1 MKTKRFLSVLSA
13 ALIGLTIS
21 ACGGTPTPTPTP
33 TPDPDPTP
41 TPDPD
46 PTPTPDP
53 DPQPY
58 EPDLTK
64 NVTLSMSVNYNKTTG
79 LTYNSDVDYST
90 PNGTKIKKGD
100 FKPVWQEVQKQLNFT
115 INDVTDSSGKAVDYF
130 KSNWQTNQF
139 ADIAVGQVSVISQYG
154 TQNGTILDLNEYLD
168 KMPNFKKF
176 IDSNPIVKASIET
189 TKYGDNSKNAIYYAP
204 YFDGFDD
211 IEKYTLVRSDFV
223 EKLLDADFDSVEWD
237 ETQGLWNGGTY
248 TAKDDDEY
256 DVEVPESMDSVAT
269 KVVSKAKTENIVSQ
283 QNKLSASERTSKVM
297 VKQFR
302 DYLKAKYG
310 TQYSKLSDIFLG
322 VDACYDADEMVA
334 LMRLVKVS
342 PKALTGNANTEMVV
356 FTPREYNN
364 SRIADLYRWGAQMWG
379 VRGLESRSGYL
390 YIDSNGEIH
399 DARGEADTVELLDN
413 LNALY
418 KEGLI
423 ATNLHQKSN
432 YGTTD
437 GKLANALLNG
447 NGVTVD
453 GKTYCGFMMYDY
465 SQSQG
470 ALNDKAASLAVEGYS
485 LRPIINAVADW
496 KGDGEYFQFTESWR
510 SVKTEGWCINADIV
524 KDEAKLLRAL
534 ALFDFFYSEEGQAL
548 YTCGPKDEGY
558 YTDIVDGVPQLSE
571 KTLEQF
577 ADKDIGNYS
586 YTNYFRKFVGA
597 GLNIGG
603 VKNYGVEGQCTSANA
618 KVGVDIVAH
627 ALKVGT
633 FKHTKLSFEE
643 DEFFTICP
651 STFNLSSG
659 NATAIQTLE
668 ADKLNKI
675 NSNSSTTAWNIW
687 DDYVVSGFG
696 GTASD
701 GTTLYTKDGYLKY
714 INETLDLKKLVTIY
728 TDAYDLMRA

>member
-33 TPDPDPTP
+33 DPDPTPDPTP
-41 TPDPD
+41 TP
-46 PTPTPDP
+46 TPD
-53 DPQPY
+53 DKDY
-58 EPDLTK
+58 EPDLSK
-64 NVTLSMSVNYNKTTG
+64 NVTLSMSVNYQAGVG
-79 LTYNSDVDYST
+79 LTYQKDVDYST
-90 PNGTKIKKGD
+90 PAGNKIKKGD
-100 FKPVWQEVQKQLNFT
+100 FTPVWQAMQKELNFT
-115 INDVTDSSGKAVDYF
+115 INDVTDNSGKATDYF
-130 KSNWQTNQF
+130 KNNWQTNQY
-139 ADIAVGQVSVISQYG
+139 ADIAVGQASIISQYG
-154 TQNGTILDLNEYLD
+154 TQGGTILDLNEYLD

-189 TKYGDNSKNAIYYAP
+189 TKYNDNSKNAIYYAP
-204 YFDGFDD
+204 YFDGFND
-211 IEKYTLVRSDFV
+211 IEKYTLLRADFV

-237 ETQGLWNGGTY
+237 ETEGLWNGGSY
-248 TAKDDDEY
+248 EAQDADSYE
-256 DVEVPESMDSVAT
+256 VEVPESMSSKNT
-269 KVVSKAKTENIVSQ
+269 KIVSKAKTENIVSQ
-283 QNKLSASERTSKVM
+283 QNALSASDRTSKVM

-342 PKALTGNANTEMVV
+342 PKALTGDANTEMVV

-390 YIDSNGEIH
+390 YIDSDGTIH
-399 DARGEADTVELLDN
+399 DARGEADTVELLSN

-423 ATNLHQKSN
+423 ATNWHQKSN
-432 YGTTD
+432 YGTTN
-437 GKLANALLNG
+437 GKYAESLLIG
-447 NGVTVD
+447 NGTSVD
-453 GKTYCGFMMYDY
+453 NKTYCGFMMYDY

-470 ALNDKAASLAVEGYS
+470 ALNDKANSLTVEGYNF
-485 LRPIINAVADW
+485 RPIINAVADW
-496 KGDGEYFQFTESWR
+496 KDDGNYFQFTESWR
-510 SVKTEGWCINADIV
+510 SVKTEGWCINASIAN
-524 KDEAKLLRAL
+524 DEDKLLRAL
-534 ALFDFFYSEEGQAL
+534 AVFDYMYSEEGQAL
-548 YTCGPKDEGY
+548 YTCGPESEGY
-558 YTDIVDGVPQLSE
+558 YSGIVDGIPQLTE

-577 ADKDIGNYS
+577 ADKNIGNYS
-586 YTNYFRKFVGA
+586 YTNYFRQFVGA

-627 ALKVGT
+627 ALSVGT
-633 FKHTKLSFEE
+633 FKHVELSFED
-643 DEFFTICP
+643 DEFFTISP
-651 STFNLSSG
+651 STYNLTSG
-659 NATAIQTLE
+659 DATDVQTLE
-668 ADKLNKI
+668 SAGLNKI
-675 NSNSSTTAWNIW
+675 NSNSSSSQWNIW

-714 INETLDLKKLVTIY
+714 INETLNLKKLVNIY
-728 TDAYDLMRA
+728 TSAYDLMRA

>member
-33 TPDPDPTP
+33 DPDPTPDPTP
-41 TPDPD
+41 TP
-46 PTPTPDP
+46 TPD
-53 DPQPY
+53 DKDY
-58 EPDLTK
+58 EPDLSK
-64 NVTLSMSVNYNKTTG
+64 NVTLSMSVNYQAGVG
-79 LTYNSDVDYST
+79 LTYQKDVDYST
-90 PNGTKIKKGD
+90 PAGNKIKKGD
-100 FKPVWQEVQKQLNFT
+100 FTPVWQAMQKELNFT
-115 INDVTDSSGKAVDYF
+115 INDVTDNSGKATDYF
-130 KSNWQTNQF
+130 KNNWQTNQY
-139 ADIAVGQVSVISQYG
+139 ADIAVGQASIISQYG
-154 TQNGTILDLNEYLD
+154 TQGGTILDLNEYLD

-189 TKYGDNSKNAIYYAP
+189 TKYNDNSKNAIYYAP
-204 YFDGFDD
+204 YFDGFND
-211 IEKYTLVRSDFV
+211 IEKYTLLRADFV

-237 ETQGLWNGGTY
+237 ETEGLWNGGTY
-248 TAKDDDEY
+248 TAKDADSYE
-256 DVEVPESMDSVAT
+256 VEVPESMESLET
-269 KVVSKAKTENIVSQ
+269 RTVSKAKTTNIVSQ
-283 QNKLSASERTSKVM
+283 QNALSASERTSKVM

-310 TQYSKLSDIFLG
+310 TQYSKLSDIFCG

-342 PKALTGNANTEMVV
+342 PKALTGNVNTEMVV

-390 YIDSNGEIH
+390 YIDSDGTIH
-399 DARGEADTVELLDN
+399 DARGEADTVELLSN

-423 ATNLHQKSN
+423 ATNWHQKSN
-432 YGTTD
+432 YGTTN
-437 GKLANALLNG
+437 GKYAESLLNG
-447 NGVTVD
+447 NGTAVD

-470 ALNDKAASLAVEGYS
+470 ALNDKANSLTVEGYNF
-485 LRPIINAVADW
+485 RPIINAVADW
-496 KGDGEYFQFTESWR
+496 KDDGNYFQFTESWR
-510 SVKTEGWCINADIV
+510 SVKTEGWCINASIAN
-524 KDEAKLLRAL
+524 DEDKLLRAL
-534 ALFDFFYSEEGQAL
+534 AVFDYMYSEEGQAL
-548 YTCGPKDEGY
+548 YTCGPESEGY
-558 YTDIVDGVPQLSE
+558 YSGIVDGIPQLTE

-577 ADKDIGNYS
+577 ADKNIGNYS
-586 YTNYFRKFVGA
+586 YTNYFRQFVGA

-627 ALKVGT
+627 ALSVGT
-633 FKHTKLSFEE
+633 FKHVELSFED
-643 DEFFTICP
+643 DEFFTISP
-651 STFNLSSG
+651 STYNLTSG
-659 NATAIQTLE
+659 DATDVQTLE
-668 ADKLNKI
+668 SAGLNKI
-675 NSNSSTTAWNIW
+675 NSNSSSSQWNIW

-714 INETLDLKKLVTIY
+714 INETLNLTKLVTVY